1 MTSKTQNVREQRKE
15 MEIIQDC
22 LNLNDYLFE
31 TGRYRLAYINPMV
44 ITNQKPTI
52 DTQKLERKIYKR
64 KSANHK
70 GQD

>member
-1 MTSKTQNVREQRKE
+1 MEKGSKDCILAG
-15 MEIIQDC
+15 MC